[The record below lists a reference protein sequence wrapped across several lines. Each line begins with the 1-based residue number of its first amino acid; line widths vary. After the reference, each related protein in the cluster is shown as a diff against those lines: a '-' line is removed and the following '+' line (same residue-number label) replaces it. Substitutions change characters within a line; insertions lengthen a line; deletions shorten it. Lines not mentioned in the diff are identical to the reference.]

1 MIRRIKLFEAFSG
14 IGSQITAM
22 KNILNN
28 KELLKTLGIN
38 SNKFEL
44 KNIGISEWF
53 IDAIISYDK
62 LNFGSQEDFSKY
74 KSLTKKVMLKYLFK
88 FILSK
93 DSKNPCS
100 KAEIKKLSFE
110 KVRQIY
116 IALKRTKNFG
126 SITDI
131 QGKDLPKIDI
141 FTYSFPC
148 QNLST
153 IGRGEGIKEG
163 TSSGLLLEVK
173 RLLSELKLVGRLPKF
188 LLCENVKNILS
199 KKHIDGWNE
208 FAEFLESLG
217 YKNSIM
223 VLNAKDFGIPQS
235 RERFFCISQ
244 LDGTE
249 KIEVQKN
256 ETCPSIHHFLD
267 LNNDELIDEY
277 KEVMPNLTP
286 SRIKWID
293 KSKKLNDREYCQTIT
308 TKQDR
313 WPNAGILFCD
323 SNGKVINLNRK
334 EVNRNVNDVKELYRF
349 LSCREQLLLMGFDNS
364 TYNKLK
370 EFGMSK
376 SKIQLMAGNS
386 IVVQKLEAI
395 FVEILKKLKIKK
407 GLKNVYRNGR

>member
-1 MIRRIKLFEAFSG
+1 MKTKNITLFEAFSG

-28 KELLKTLGIN
+28 KELLKTIGIN
-38 SNKFEL
+38 PNKFEL
-44 KNIGISEWF
+44 KNVGISEWF

-62 LNFGSQEDFSKY
+62 LNFGSQEDFTKY

-88 FILSK
+88 FTLSK
-93 DSKNPCS
+93 DSKNPCT

-126 SITDI
+126 SIADI
-131 QGKDLPKIDI
+131 QAKDLPKIDI

-173 RLLSELKLVGRLPKF
+173 RLLSELKLLGRLPKF

-223 VLNAKDFGIPQS
+223 VLNARDFGIPQS

-249 KIEVQKN
+249 KIEVQKKDA
-256 ETCPSIHHFLD
+256 CLLIHHFLD
-267 LNNDELIDEY
+267 LDNDELIDEY

-323 SNGKVINLNRK
+323 ENGKVINLNRK
-334 EVNRNVNDVKELYRF
+334 EIKKNGNGDKAPYRF
-349 LSCREQLLLMGFDNS
+349 LTPREQLLLMGFENS

-370 EFGMSK
+370 EIGMSK
-376 SKIQLMAGNS
+376 TNIQMMAGNS

-395 FVEILKKLKIKK
+395 FVEILKKIK
-407 GLKNVYRNGR
+407 

>member
-14 IGSQITAM
+14 MGSQTKAL

-28 KELLKTLGIN
+28 KELLKTIGIN
-38 SNKFEL
+38 PNKFEL
-44 KNIGISEWF
+44 KNVGISEFF

-62 LNFGSQEDFSKY
+62 LNFGSQEDFPKY
-74 KSLTKKVMLKYLFK
+74 KLLTKKVMLKYLFK
-88 FILSK
+88 FTLSK

-126 SITDI
+126 SIADI

-199 KKHIDGWNE
+199 KKHIAGWNE

-223 VLNAKDFGIPQS
+223 VLNAKDFIPQS

-244 LDGTE
+244 LDGTDEIKVE
-249 KIEVQKN
+249 KKD
-256 ETCPSIHHFLD
+256 TCPSIHDFLD

-286 SRIKWID
+286 SRITWIE

-323 SNGKVINLNRK
+323 ENGKVINLNNK
-334 EVNRNVNDVKELYRF
+334 EENIQINGDKAPYRF
-349 LSCREQLLLMGFDNS
+349 LTPREQLLLMGFDNS
-364 TYNKLK
+364 TYYKLK
-370 EFGMSK
+370 EIGMSK
-376 SKIQLMAGNS
+376 TKIQMMAGNS

-395 FVEILKKLKIKK
+395 FVAILKKLNI
-407 GLKNVYRNGR
+407 